1 MTIGEKLKELRIK
14 NKMSQDELASKLGVT
29 RQAVSKREQ
38 NLALPDTNNLIS
50 IAKIFNVKLDELV
63 NYNTELSNDNTNI
76 GNIKNND
83 DSNNNNETKL
93 DKNENKEK
101 EDIKNTPIYK
111 ILSSLTIL
119 ICLVLFIL
127 VGMYAPNGW
136 NYSWI
141 IWLLAPTL
149 LSLFESI
156 KRKKVSLFLFPMLI
170 TAIYLFI
177 GMYFRVWHPYW
188 LLFLL
193 VPIYYLIA
201 EGIDKNIIF
210 KKNK

>member
-14 NKMSQDELASKLGVT
+14 NKMSQDELAIKLGVT

-76 GNIKNND
+76 GNIKIND
-83 DSNNNNETKL
+83 NSNNNNETKL
-93 DKNENKEK
+93 DINENKEK

-141 IWLLAPTL
+141 IWLLAPTF

-210 KKNK
+210 KKKD